1 MARTEGPKGRKAK
14 TRSAPRPRLNRPFV
28 GIPSFLRA
36 RICTDLDELDEP
48 IAIMGV
54 PFDEGSPYLAGSRM
68 GPRALREHS
77 LRFAGGN
84 RGFYNPETDKQY
96 LLREMADGLIADT
109 GDADILPTN
118 VEKTFELVTEM
129 TRRILDRGA
138 MPVVLGGDHSI
149 TYPVVRAFDTPLHVV
164 HFDAHSDYA
173 PFIHDLRFTNQ
184 HAFRHISPM
193 KHVLSLT
200 QVGIRS
206 LREAREY
213 TQDSIRDGNRVVTMP
228 EFRRLTP
235 KGLAKLVPAG
245 AACYVSIDVD
255 VLDISLVP
263 GCVSAEPN
271 GMSYAE
277 LRDSLQAIAERAHV
291 IGFDFVEVNPQL
303 DVGTGITCYLG
314 AHTVIEFLGH
324 ICDQPRWIAARE
336 RRAKRK
342 GKGA

>member
-1 MARTEGPKGRKAK
+1 MAKVRVD
-14 TRSAPRPRLNRPFV
+14 RPFV

-36 RICTDLDELDEP
+36 PICTDLEQLQ
-48 IAIMGV
+48 AAVAVMGV
-54 PFDEGSPYLAGSRM
+54 PFDEGVPYLPGSRM
-68 GPRALREHS
+68 APRALREHS
-77 LRFAGGN
+77 LRFVGSGSK
-84 RGFYNPETDKQY
+84 GFYNPETGKQY
-96 LLREMADGLIADT
+96 LEYEMSRGLIVDA

-118 VEKTFELVTEM
+118 VEGTFENVTQM
-129 TRRILDRGA
+129 VRQILDRGA
-138 MPVVLGGDHSI
+138 MPLVLGGDHSI
-149 TYPVVRAFDTPLHVV
+149 TYPVVRAFGTPLHVV

-184 HAFRHISPM
+184 HPFRHIRPM

-206 LREAREY
+206 LRESAEMFGAA
-213 TQDSIRDGNRVVTMP
+213 QHDNRVVMMA

-235 KGLAKLVPAG
+235 RGLAELVPAD
-245 AACYVSIDVD
+245 APCYVSIDVD

-277 LRDSLQAIAERAHV
+277 LRDTLREIAQRADV

-303 DVGTGITCYLG
+303 DVGTGLTSYLG
-314 AHTVIEFLGH
+314 VHTVLEFLGH
-324 ICDQPRWIAARE
+324 ICEQPRWVARRE
-336 RRAKRK
+336 RRQTRERPQRR
-342 GKGA
+342 

>member
-1 MARTEGPKGRKAK
+1 MAKRGGKRITAATGGYSPKHRVD
-14 TRSAPRPRLNRPFV
+14 RPFV
-28 GIPSFLRA
+28 GIPSFLRSS
-36 RICTDLDELDEP
+36 ICTDLDALDAA

-54 PFDEGSPYLAGSRM
+54 PFDEGSPFLAGSRM

-77 LRFAGGN
+77 LRFGSAN
-84 RGFYNPETDKQY
+84 KGFYDPETDKQY
-96 LLREMADGLIADT
+96 LEYEMANGLIADT

-118 VEKTFELVTEM
+118 VEKTFEIVTDM

-164 HFDAHSDYA
+164 HFDAHTDYA

-184 HAFRHISPM
+184 HPFRHISPM

-206 LREAREY
+206 LREGREY
-213 TQDSIRDGNRVVTMP
+213 SGDSIRDGNRVITMSQ
-228 EFRRLTP
+228 FHRLKP
-235 KGLAKLVPAG
+235 NGIAEIVPAN
-245 AACYVSIDVD
+245 APCYVSIDVD
-255 VLDISLVP
+255 VMDISLVP

-271 GMSYAE
+271 GMTYSE
-277 LRDSLQAIAERAHV
+277 LRDTLKAIAKRADV

-303 DVGTGITCYLG
+303 DVGTGITSYLG
-314 AHTVIEFLGH
+314 VHTVIEFLGH
-324 ICDQPRWIAARE
+324 ICDQPRWIAKRTRWRQGKK
-336 RRAKRK
+336 RRR
-342 GKGA
+342 